1 MRPVIKLPADFYA
14 GDRAQKYSV
23 SHGKETSVISMVVN
37 VRLLCSTKCTHAIIV
52 YRMPAGV
59 CIHGNGVVEI
69 GLSISN
75 RSTVL
80 FPEL

>member
-37 VRLLCSTKCTHAIIV
+37 VLLLCSIIV

-69 GLSISN
+69 GPSISN
-75 RSTVL
+75 RSPVL